1 LYPTSGIQVKSGSFF
16 GRINITPCMKIL
28 WTLSFRMGRT
38 LKPTIVE
45 SKIPTMKPTMKTKSR
60 FLILALSASLPL
72 TVPSAHADTFGSVG
86 NTFTIGFVPIG
97 NAGNLNDTLIN
108 FHQEPNYG
116 AVPYNFNMS
125 TFAISQDQYDMAKN
139 SGAIGLGRNVGAWEG
154 SQPAATVT
162 WYQTAAFVNYLN
174 TSTGH
179 VAAYQLDAES
189 TTLTLWSSAQ
199 AWQAGGENLYRNK
212 DAYYFLPSENE
223 YYKAAYYD
231 PNKVGGAGYWKYA
244 TGSDAAPFPVASG
257 TAAGTAV
264 YFGGGAKAPA
274 AVDQSGGLSPYGT
287 RGQTG
292 NVVEWLETAADGLND
307 SSSEDRVLRGA
318 YWLHNT
324 APLNSSVHLVDP
336 PTLAA
341 ITIGFRVAS
350 VPEPSCVVLMLGS
363 GLIFLA
369 RRRRGSSL

>member
-16 GRINITPCMKIL
+16 GRINITPCMTIL
-28 WTLSFRMGRT
+28 WTLSFRVGRT

-45 SKIPTMKPTMKTKSR
+45 SKIPAMKPTMKTKSR

-86 NTFTIGFVPIG
+86 STFTIGFVPIG

-369 RRRRGSSL
+369 RRRR